1 MSNRFHSKYHRTNH
15 HTDTKIALSETD
27 ANGVP
32 TNPDTGHDPIASPEH
47 PFMGLFSLRGGL
59 SACTSDTNPL
69 KTAGFFI
76 SRKPTEDACRF
87 SGNVKLSGDFV
98 MDNDLIHADTDTNK
112 VGININPSSY
122 TNYDLIV
129 NQSLFV
135 IENTNTKTLS
145 ADFVK
150 INTTGSYDSYPL
162 NVLDQSN
169 DNSFLTVN
177 KTGNVG
183 INLGP
188 IPNFE
193 NKNFKVIGDILFD
206 SSNDNFHVKGSTQ
219 INDSVGEYTTKIGT
233 NNSAGQV
240 SLGRNG
246 IVKLTT
252 NSNLSAD
259 CDIICSKNIYLSGNQ
274 DIVGN
279 LNIQGNLSALGT
291 FTQLDTIVTITSS
304 MSVKNEG
311 TTTALVVTQTGNTD
325 IADFRDESESI
336 LFIDN
341 DKRVGILN
349 NNPQYT
355 LDVKG
360 NIHTT
365 ENIRINGNKEI
376 ILGSDTENSVY
387 DATSLS
393 HQFTGESGSELSSR
407 FIIKTQNE
415 GTEPIVFRQSTTNN
429 ETNRLVIGSD
439 GKVGINSSLTAIE
452 TFPAELTVYGS
463 ISANQNLF
471 INGTTVFSVNSD
483 SPAVRITQTGSG
495 DALRVEDSTNLD
507 LTSFIIDPSGR
518 VGIGTNS
525 IYPEA
530 IFDVRGGRTSLAANN
545 EQYALG
551 VRYVSTGGAVY
562 FGATSNLITPDAVI
576 SNAEGFALATFTN
589 NGNVGIGSTSPTEK
603 LTVSGNI
610 SAQGMIYLGANYTG
624 GGGRIYLKDDTQTPR
639 WETGILGYTNEKNWS
654 VYETQATQTRL
665 TILTGGNVGINTST
679 PNERLTVSGNISASG
694 NISIGGTLNI
704 GSDGNL
710 YRSATNT
717 LKTNNSLEVV
727 GTILVPDGSALTP
740 SIANTDDTNNGIFFP
755 AIDTLAFATSGIER
769 FRIDSFGSM
778 WEYQQTH
785 TTKSTSVTAT
795 LSEIQSGII
804 VCSGTAAFTLTLPT
818 PASLDTNLPAID
830 TAIEFSIINTTAGGG
845 GAITIA
851 ANGNTAIGSLTVAL
865 GTSARFSLRKTGVN
879 AFTLYRLS

>member
-1 MSNRFHSKYHRTNH
+1 V
-15 HTDTKIALSETD
+15 
-27 ANGVP
+27 GVNLVVTP
-32 TNPDTGHDPIASPEH
+32 T
-47 PFMGLFSLRGGL
+47 F
-59 SACTSDTNPL
+59 
-69 KTAGFFI
+69 
-76 SRKPTEDACRF
+76 ED
-87 SGNVKLSGDFV
+87 K
-98 MDNDLIHADTDTNK
+98 DL
-112 VGININPSSY
+112 
-122 TNYDLIV
+122 
-129 NQSLFV
+129 
-135 IENTNTKTLS
+135 
-145 ADFVK
+145 
-150 INTTGSYDSYPL
+150 
-162 NVLDQSN
+162 
-169 DNSFLTVN
+169 
-177 KTGNVG
+177 
-183 INLGP
+183 
-188 IPNFE
+188 
-193 NKNFKVIGDILFD
+193 KVIGDVLFD
-206 SSNDNFHVKGSTQ
+206 STNKYFEVKGSTR
-219 INDSVGEYTTKIGT
+219 INDSISTYTTKIGT
-233 NNSAGQV
+233 HINSGQV
-240 SLGRNG
+240 SLGRNE
-246 IVKLTT
+246 IIKLTT
-252 NSNLSAD
+252 DNNLQAT
-259 CDIICSKNIYLSGNQ
+259 CDIISTKNIYLSGNQ
-274 DIVGN
+274 DIKGN
-279 LNIQGNLSALGT
+279 LKVRGNLEVLGDT
-291 FTQLDTIVTITSS
+291 TQLDTYVYVTSS
-304 MSVKNEG
+304 VDITNQG
-311 TTTALVVTQTGNTD
+311 TTTALVVTQTGATD
-325 IADFRDESESI
+325 IANFKDETGTV
-336 LFIDN
+336 LFVDN
-341 DKRVGILN
+341 DRRVGVLTD
-349 NNPQYT
+349 NPQYA
-355 LDVKG
+355 LDVYG
-360 NIHTT
+360 TIHTT
-365 ENIRINGNKEI
+365 DDLKINGNKEI
-376 ILGSDTENSVY
+376 ILGLDNENSVF
-387 DATSLS
+387 DGSS
-393 HQFTGESGSELSSR
+393 IRHQYTYGAPDSNSR
-407 FIIKTQNE
+407 FILKTQNE
-415 GTEPIVFRQSTTNN
+415 GTEPIAFRQSTTNN

-463 ISANQNLF
+463 VSASQNLF
-471 INGTTVFSVNSD
+471 INGTSVFSVSSNND
-483 SPAVRITQTGSG
+483 AVRITQTGNG
-495 DALRVEDSTNLD
+495 NALRVEDSTNPD
-507 LTSFIIDPSGR
+507 FTSFIIDSSGR

-545 EQYALG
+545 EKYALG
-551 VRYVSTGGAVY
+551 VRFTSTGGAVY
-562 FGATSNLITPDAVI
+562 FGATSDSTTPDAVI

-717 LKTNNSLEVV
+717 LKTDDSLEVV
-727 GTILVPDGSALTP
+727 GTILVSDGSALTP
-740 SIANTDDTNNGIFFP
+740 SIANTGDTNNGIFFP

-804 VCSGTAAFTLTLPT
+804 ACSGTAGFTLTLPT

-851 ANGNTAIGSLTVAL
+851 ANGNTTIGSLIVAL
-865 GTSARFSLRKTGVN
+865 GTSARFSLRKTGVS